1 VEFCAIDQ
9 YDGQAESRLTLI
21 DTTSTRLGTDGMP
34 KDKSRGTT
42 GIYELLMLGLCAY
55 VLMALAAMTLFRLDE
70 SVIHILE
77 YVDAG
82 VCVLFLTDFCIQYA
96 RAESKL
102 RYLRWG
108 WIDLVSSI
116 PTWGWLRWGR
126 LARVVR
132 ILRLLRG
139 VKSVKTFA
147 EVLSARRADSAVA
160 VAAFVAVL
168 TVVFASVVVLH
179 FEQDNPAA
187 NIRTAEDALWWA
199 CVTITTAGY
208 GDRYP
213 VTTEG
218 RIAAVIAMTIGVGLF
233 GTFTAFVAQW
243 FIQPG
248 EYRQEDQ
255 LQALRGTLARIEKQ
269 LSELN
274 LKE

>member
-1 VEFCAIDQ
+1 MSQ
-9 YDGQAESRLTLI
+9 SN
-21 DTTSTRLGTDGMP
+21 
-34 KDKSRGTT
+34 SRGTS
-42 GIYELLMLGLCAY
+42 GVYELLMLGLCAY
-55 VLMALAAMTLFRLDE
+55 VLLALAAMTFFRLDE
-70 SVIHILE
+70 SVIQVLE

-82 VCVLFLTDFCIQYA
+82 VCVLFLTDFCVQYA

-102 RYLRWG
+102 RFLRWG

-116 PTWGWLRWGR
+116 PTLGWLRWGR

-132 ILRLLRG
+132 TLRLLRG

-147 EVLSARRADSAVA
+147 EVLSSRRADSAFA

-168 TVVFASVVVLH
+168 TVVFSSVAVWH
-179 FEQDNPAA
+179 FERDHPAA

-218 RIAAVIAMTIGVGLF
+218 RIAAVIAMTVGVGLF

-243 FIQPG
+243 FIQPS
-248 EYRQEDQ
+248 EFRQDDQ
-255 LQALRGTLARIEKQ
+255 LQALRETLDRIEKQ
-269 LSELN
+269 LSRLDS
-274 LKE
+274 KE